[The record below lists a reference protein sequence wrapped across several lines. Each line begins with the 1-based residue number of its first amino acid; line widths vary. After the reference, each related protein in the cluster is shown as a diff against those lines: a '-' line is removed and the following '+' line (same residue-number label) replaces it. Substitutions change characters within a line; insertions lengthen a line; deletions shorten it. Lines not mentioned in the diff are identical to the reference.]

1 MEVMN
6 DVLSVLADFV
16 GQLLHLGII
25 FLDHLRASI
34 TRLIL
39 EFGGKVIMV
48 CDLIIISG
56 LLKV

>member
-1 MEVMN
+1 MKVMN

-16 GQLLHLGII
+16 GQPLHMGIV
-25 FLDHLRASI
+25 FLDNLRASI
-34 TRLIL
+34 TRLLL